1 MTRGS
6 NLVSESLAEYSALMI
21 AEHRYGS
28 DNLQRFLKYD
38 LDRYLRGRANESK
51 KENVF
56 INCNRP
62 YQWYAKGSLILY
74 ALKDYIGEERLNG
87 SIRAFRDSFA
97 LKEEPPFAGSYDL
110 YDFIKKSVPD
120 TFQYFLEDSWLKI
133 ALYENRILTA
143 KMKPLSND
151 EYEVTLKVKARKM
164 YSDEKGNEKEADNM
178 NDYIDIGIFA
188 NEEVEKDGRKLTKP
202 LYLQKHRLTN
212 GEHTLTIKVKGKPVR
227 AGIDPYNK
235 LIDRIPDDNRVD
247 VE

>member
-38 LDRYLRGRANESK
+38 LDRYLRGRASESK

-62 YQWYAKGSLILY
+62 YQWYQKGSLILY
-74 ALKDYIGEERLNG
+74 ALKDYIGEDKLNG
-87 SIRAFRDSFA
+87 AIRSFRDSFA
-97 LKEEPPFAGSYDL
+97 LKETPPFAGSYDL
-110 YDFIKKSVPD
+110 YNAIEKVVPD
-120 TFQYFLEDSWLKI
+120 SLKYFMEDSWKKL
-133 ALYENRILTA
+133 ALYENRVISA
-143 KMKPLSND
+143 KATPLSNN
-151 EYEVTLKVKARKM
+151 EFEVTLKVKARKM
-164 YSDEKGNEKEADNM
+164 YADEKGNETEAATT
-178 NDYIDIGIFA
+178 NDYIDIGVFTDD
-188 NEEVEKDGRKLTKP
+188 EVTKEGKKLTKP

-212 GEHTLTIKVKGKPVR
+212 GEHTIVVKVKGKPVK

-235 LIDRIPDDNRVD
+235 LIDRVPEDNRIDVD
-247 VE
+247 